1 MIPAPAFNQNLLINK
16 LRRSTALSAE
26 EGEALNALPWRSQH
40 FAREKPI
47 VLAGQRPTRCFLVMD
62 GFVAS
67 SKVTNDGIEGVTAI
81 HIAGDMPDLFG
92 LYLDIMDTDMRA
104 ASPCTVAFVDHS
116 AVKELCNTYPR
127 LNGALWRLTLVDA
140 AVLREWVINVGHRPA
155 RARLAHFFCEVMLRL
170 GEVGRASNLT
180 CRLPFTQLALGQIAG
195 MSTVHLNRSLQDLRS
210 AKLIRFDGQTLE
222 ILDFDGL
229 ATEADFQS
237 DYLHLPASPGV
248 RNLS

>member
-26 EGEALNALPWRSQH
+26 EGEALNALPWRSQE
-40 FAREKPI
+40 FARGKPI
-47 VLAGQRPTRCFLVMD
+47 VLAGQKPTRSFLVMD
-62 GFVAS
+62 GFVVS
-67 SKVTNDGIEGVTAI
+67 SKATTDGIEGVTAI

-92 LYLDIMDTDMRA
+92 LYLEIMDTDMRA
-104 ASPCTVAFVDHS
+104 ASSCTVAFVDHA
-116 AVKELCNTYPR
+116 AVKGLCNAYPR

-140 AVLREWVINVGHRPA
+140 AVLREWVINAGHRPA
-155 RARLAHFFCEVMLRL
+155 RARLGHVFCEVMLRL
-170 GEVGRASNLT
+170 GEVGRAPNLT
-180 CRLPFTQLALGQIAG
+180 CHLPFTQLALAEVTG

-229 ATEADFQS
+229 AAESDFQP
-237 DYLHLPASPGV
+237 DYLHLPASP
-248 RNLS
+248 NLS